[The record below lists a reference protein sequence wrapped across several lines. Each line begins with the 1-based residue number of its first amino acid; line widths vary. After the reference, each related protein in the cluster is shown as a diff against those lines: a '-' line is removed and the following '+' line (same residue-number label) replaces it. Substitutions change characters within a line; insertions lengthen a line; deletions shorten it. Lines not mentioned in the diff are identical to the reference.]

1 MRAIISQYQKDLTGL
16 LKKELV
22 MIVTNS
28 LFWKEF

>member
-16 LKKELV
+16 VKKELV

>member
-1 MRAIISQYQKDLTGL
+1 MRAIISQYQKDLIGL